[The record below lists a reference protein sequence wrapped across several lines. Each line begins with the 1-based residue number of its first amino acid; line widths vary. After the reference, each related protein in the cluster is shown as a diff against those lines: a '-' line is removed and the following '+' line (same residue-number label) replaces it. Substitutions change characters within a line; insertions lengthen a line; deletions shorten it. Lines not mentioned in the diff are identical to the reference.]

1 MHVLDQVYFSPVL
14 QRKFKA
20 LARLKRRRHKM
31 GKVANS
37 KRQSG
42 GGVAAPVS
50 PGSNTADKSA
60 ASNEVRERA
69 QITTKASA
77 KQLAES
83 ESSDSISSQ
92 SSTNSRTDISND
104 SKHCIKPTAAPPTR
118 KRKQKKKVMPIE
130 KGKTKT
136 LNRKMRI
143 DRNLRLWLANR
154 RIFIFRRK
162 KVSIGICTQSHI
174 HNLFSEFV
182 FFRSNK

>member
-31 GKVANS
+31 GKVANT

-42 GGVAAPVS
+42 GGGGTAAAAS
-50 PGSNTADKSA
+50 SDKSN
-60 ASNEVRERA
+60 ASTSEIRS
-69 QITTKASA
+69 QITTKANAS

-92 SSTNSRTDISND
+92 SSTNSRTDVSND
-104 SKHCIKPTAAPPTR
+104 SKQGAIKPVAPPMR
-118 KRKQKKKVMPIE
+118 KRKQQKKKVMQVE
-130 KGKTKT
+130 KGKPKT
-136 LNRKMRI
+136 INRKMRI

-162 KVSIGICTQSHI
+162 KV
-174 HNLFSEFV
+174 LLVV
-182 FFRSNK
+182 F

>member
-31 GKVANS
+31 GKVTNT
-37 KRQSG
+37 KRQSAG
-42 GGVAAPVS
+42 GGGGSGIAAPVS
-50 PGSNTADKSA
+50 PGSNTADKSN
-60 ASNEVRERA
+60 ASTSEIRA
-69 QITTKASA
+69 QITTKANA

-92 SSTNSRTDISND
+92 SSTNSRTDVSND
-104 SKHCIKPTAAPPTR
+104 SKQGAIKTVPPPMR
-118 KRKQKKKVMPIE
+118 KRKQKKKVMQVE
-130 KGKTKT
+130 KGKAKT
-136 LNRKMRI
+136 INRKMRI

-162 KVSIGICTQSHI
+162 KV
-174 HNLFSEFV
+174 L
-182 FFRSNK
+182 